1 VKIFILGDKSVNFL
15 QKRGFC
21 MDRNLIEIYEKVKNG
36 ERLTFEDG
44 LKLFNS
50 DDLITIGM
58 MADMV
63 RWRLHPEPVVTY
75 IIDRNINYTNI
86 CTTECTFCAFYAKVG
101 DTVKGY
107 TLDYDTIAKKIEET
121 IQLGGTRILLQGGL
135 NPELGIEFY
144 EELFRWIKA
153 NYSQIW
159 LHALS
164 PEEILHIASVSRMKV
179 RDVLKRLIE
188 AGLQSIPGG
197 GAEILV
203 DRVRE
208 KISPKKCTADEWL
221 GVMYEA
227 HQLGLKTTATMMF
240 GHIETYEDR
249 VQHILLIRELQDIT
263 GGFTSFI
270 PWTFQPRN
278 TKLAENM
285 DNLKERSSGFDYL
298 KTLAIS
304 RLMLDNIPTIQ
315 VSWVTQG
322 LKMAQIGL
330 KFGADDFGSLLI
342 EENVVSAAGTRHL
355 VTLDQMIK
363 AIRDAGF
370 EPRKRLN

>member
-21 MDRNLIEIYEKVKNG
+21 VDRNLIEIYEKVKNG

-153 NYSQIW
+153 NYPQIW

-315 VSWVTQG
+315 VSWVTQE

>member
-1 VKIFILGDKSVNFL
+1 MKIFILGDKSVNFL
-15 QKRGFC
+15 QKRGFRV
-21 MDRNLIEIYEKVKNG
+21 DRNLIEIYEKVKNG

-153 NYSQIW
+153 NYPQIW

>member
-15 QKRGFC
+15 QKRGFYV
-21 MDRNLIEIYEKVKNG
+21 DRNLIEIYEKVKNG

-153 NYSQIW
+153 NYPQIW

>member
-21 MDRNLIEIYEKVKNG
+21 VDRNFIEIYEKVKNG

-153 NYSQIW
+153 NYPQIW

-203 DRVRE
+203 DKVRE

>member
-15 QKRGFC
+15 QKRGFRV
-21 MDRNLIEIYEKVKNG
+21 DRNLIEIYEKVKNG

-153 NYSQIW
+153 NYPQIW

>member
-21 MDRNLIEIYEKVKNG
+21 VDRNLIEIYEKVKNG

-107 TLDYDTIAKKIEET
+107 TLDYDTIAKRIEET

-153 NYSQIW
+153 NYPQIW

>member
-21 MDRNLIEIYEKVKNG
+21 VDRNLIEIYEKVKNG

-44 LKLFNS
+44 LKFFNS

-153 NYSQIW
+153 NYPQIW

>member
-1 VKIFILGDKSVNFL
+1 MKIFILGDKSVNFL
-15 QKRGFC
+15 QKRGFRV
-21 MDRNLIEIYEKVKNG
+21 DRNLIEIYEKVKNG

-121 IQLGGTRILLQGGL
+121 IQIGGTRILLQGGL

-153 NYSQIW
+153 NYPQIW

>member
-21 MDRNLIEIYEKVKNG
+21 VDRNFIEIYEKVKNG

-153 NYSQIW
+153 NYPQIW

-227 HQLGLKTTATMMF
+227 HRLGLKTTATMMF

>member
-1 VKIFILGDKSVNFL
+1 MKIFILGDKSVNFL

-21 MDRNLIEIYEKVKNG
+21 VDRNLIEIYEKVKNG
-36 ERLTFEDG
+36 ERLAFEDG

-153 NYSQIW
+153 NYPQIW

>member
-21 MDRNLIEIYEKVKNG
+21 VDRNLIEIYEKVKNG

-107 TLDYDTIAKKIEET
+107 TLDYDTIAKRIEET

-153 NYSQIW
+153 NYPQIW

-203 DRVRE
+203 DRVRR

>member
-1 VKIFILGDKSVNFL
+1 
-15 QKRGFC
+15 

-153 NYSQIW
+153 NYPQIW

>member
-21 MDRNLIEIYEKVKNG
+21 VDRNLIEIYEKVKNG

-153 NYSQIW
+153 NYPQIW